1 MDDDGVVAALR
12 QQQALGAVAAVS
24 PAMGRHAA
32 RGDIVRHPQFAA
44 AAFDDAAADR
54 RRDADEAAIHD
65 RLLRHVLIDGG
76 PVSGGIPEIVEFAA
90 VDDQLLAAA
99 VMQRRRIV
107 VAVVASDESD
117 VADHRTRAGGVVVQR
132 ARAVAAEIRRD
143 QPEAVDHRGD
153 SARDLD
159 HLLAAVVVVGGE
171 RIVVVRVVEI
181 QRDVHLAADDRAQ
194 RRGGIRL
201 GERLEQGKIVHPD
214 IVVVAV
220 TGKNRLVGVDVASRD
235 RLAFARAG
243 EAAIE
248 RQILGKQHLG
258 AVGIHVHA
266 GGDPNFVAGGGRGYG
281 GADGRVGIGPG
292 AAVASSHGLRM
303 NLQHAGRRMR
313 HANEHGARQQGTLH
327 FLHLVLSGR
336 LSPMKACPRCLAVP
350 FACRQTGSAPAAA
363 RPHANGCANI

>member
-1 MDDDGVVAALR
+1 MRRAHDADRALPERANKGPGPHDVSFEGDVLEFARGGGALHRVVIGHEHAVGPEGGDGEGHLVATEIAVLDGVVRIPAQQGNGRADRCGRGHDRTAIRHDQAVDDDGVVAALR

-76 PVSGGIPEIVEFAA
+76 PVSGGIPEIVEPAT

-107 VAVVASDESD
+107 GVVVASDEPD
-117 VADHRTRAGGVVVQR
+117 VADHRARAGGVVVQR

-153 SARDLD
+153 PARDLD
-159 HLLAAVVVVGGE
+159 HLLAAVVVVRGE

-181 QRDVHLAADDRAQ
+181 HRDVHLPADDRPQ
-194 RRGGIRL
+194 RRGDIRL
-201 GERLEQGKIVHPD
+201 GERLEQGEIVHPD

-220 TGKNRLVGVDVASRD
+220 AGENRLVRVDVASRD
-235 RLAFARAG
+235 RLGLARAG

-248 RQILGKQHLG
+248 RQI
-258 AVGIHVHA
+258 
-266 GGDPNFVAGGGRGYG
+266 F
-281 GADGRVGIGPG
+281 
-292 AAVASSHGLRM
+292 
-303 NLQHAGRRMR
+303 
-313 HANEHGARQQGTLH
+313 
-327 FLHLVLSGR
+327 
-336 LSPMKACPRCLAVP
+336 
-350 FACRQTGSAPAAA
+350 
-363 RPHANGCANI
+363 